1 MKNMHRV
8 ISTDKAPAAVGAY
21 SQGVWAGPFLFLSG
35 QIALDPQTGKMVG
48 DGDPAA
54 ETVQVMK
61 NIQGVLESQGMTLD
75 HIVKAVIYAAS
86 IKDFKAIN
94 DVYKSCFPNGYF
106 PARCFVEVGG
116 MALDAKVEIDVTA
129 MPEKS

>member
-35 QIALDPQTGKMVG
+35 QIALDPQSGKMVG

>member
-61 NIQGVLESQGMTLD
+61 NIQGVLKNQGMTLD

-129 MPEKS
+129 MPEKN

>member
-1 MKNMHRV
+1 MHRV

-35 QIALDPQTGKMVG
+35 QIALDPVTGKMVG

-75 HIVKAVIYAAS
+75 HVVKAVIYAAS

-116 MALDAKVEIDVTA
+116 MALDAKVEIDVVA

>member
-86 IKDFKAIN
+86 IKDFMAIN
-94 DVYKSCFPNGYF
+94 DVYKACFPNGYF

-129 MPEKS
+129 MPEKG

>member
-1 MKNMHRV
+1 MHRV
-8 ISTDKAPAAVGAY
+8 VSTDKAPAAVGAY
-21 SQGVWAGPFLFLSG
+21 SQGVWAGPFLYLSG
-35 QIALDPQTGKMVG
+35 QIALDPASGKMVG

-61 NIQGVLESQGMTLD
+61 NIRGVLESQGMTLD
-75 HIVKAVIYAAS
+75 NIVKAVIYAAS

-94 DVYKSCFPNGYF
+94 DVYKACFPNGYF

-129 MPEKS
+129 MPEKA

>member
-61 NIQGVLESQGMTLD
+61 NIQGVLESQGITLD

-129 MPEKS
+129 MPEKN

>member
-1 MKNMHRV
+1 MHRV
-8 ISTDKAPAAVGAY
+8 VSTDKAPAAVGAY
-21 SQGVWAGPFLFLSG
+21 SQGVWGGPFLVLRG

-48 DGDPAA
+48 GGDPAA

-86 IKDFKAIN
+86 IMDFKAIN

-116 MALDAKVEIDVTA
+116 MALDAKVEIDVIA
-129 MPEKS
+129 MPEKG

>member
-1 MKNMHRV
+1 MHRIV
-8 ISTDKAPAAVGAY
+8 STDKAPAAVGAY

-35 QIALDPQTGKMVG
+35 QIALEPVSAKMVG
-48 DGDPAA
+48 NGDPAA

-75 HIVKAVIYAAS
+75 NIVKAVIYAAS

-116 MALDAKVEIDVTA
+116 MALDAKVEIDVVA
-129 MPEKS
+129 MPDKS

>member
-1 MKNMHRV
+1 MENMHRV
-8 ISTDKAPAAVGAY
+8 VSTDKAPAAVGAY
-21 SQGVWAGPFLFLSG
+21 SQGVWAGPFLYLSG
-35 QIALDPQTGKMVG
+35 QIALDPASGKMVG

-61 NIQGVLESQGMTLD
+61 NIRGVLESQGMTLD
-75 HIVKAVIYAAS
+75 NIVKAVIYAAS

-94 DVYKSCFPNGYF
+94 DVYKACFPNGYF

-129 MPEKS
+129 MPEKA

>member
-1 MKNMHRV
+1 MNKV
-8 ISTDKAPAAVGAY
+8 VSTDKAPAAVGAY
-21 SQGVWAGPFLFLSG
+21 SQGVYAGPFLFLSG
-35 QIALDPQTGKMVG
+35 QIALDPKNGKMVG

-61 NIQGVLESQGMTLD
+61 NIQGVLESQGMTMD
-75 HIVKAVIYAAS
+75 NIVKAVIYAAS

-94 DVYKSCFPNGYF
+94 DVYKSFFDGYF

-116 MALDAKVEIDVTA
+116 MALDAKVEIDVIATI
-129 MPEKS
+129 EKA